1 MTRVIVHAGFHK
13 TGTTSL
19 QSFLKRNTDALAPYA
34 AIYLQRALKRARYLG
49 RIYGQRPVFWR
60 RWMFRRGFREFLAS
74 IPDAP
79 TIVISR
85 ESFSGMML
93 GYRGARLRR
102 CRRYASMA
110 IPLAREI
117 IELRRRFGPEV
128 EIEFLYTTREGESFL
143 KSTWGH
149 VLRTSRLTL
158 DYESFRASFGALPDL
173 EAEAREIAEAIAPV
187 PVFIAPLESFGPDRF
202 GPARALLD
210 MLDLP
215 AEVEAGLKPAMRN
228 NPGQSEALS
237 QRFLEMNRGSLR
249 GRALYSAK
257 ETLAMDERPAATRR
271 KPKYPK
277 AGQQS

>member
-117 IELRRRFGPEV
+117 IRELRRRFGPEV

-149 VLRTSRLTL
+149 VLAPALVPCRIWKPKRARLPRPSRLSRFSSPRWKAL
-158 DYESFRASFGALPDL
+158 ARIAS
-173 EAEAREIAEAIAPV
+173 AR
-187 PVFIAPLESFGPDRF
+187 
-202 GPARALLD
+202 PARFWICSTC
-210 MLDLP
+210 P
-215 AEVEAGLKPAMRN
+215 PRW
-228 NPGQSEALS
+228 
-237 QRFLEMNRGSLR
+237 
-249 GRALYSAK
+249 
-257 ETLAMDERPAATRR
+257 RP
-271 KPKYPK
+271 
-277 AGQQS
+277 S